1 MQKALDRPMLSKAD
15 IHVHTKYSGLAH
27 YKFLKFP
34 ESASNPEDV
43 VKIAKKVGLSVLC
56 ITDHNS
62 IAGALKAREYAKND
76 PDIEVVIGEEVSTRD
91 GEVIGLFL
99 TEEIPMD
106 LSAEE
111 TILRIRKQ
119 GGLVLAPHPYS
130 GHVSAIGNLIEK
142 LDIDGIEVING
153 GHIDGIANNKALESS
168 KCGRW
173 ACVAGSDA
181 HALGQLG
188 CCCTMFEGK
197 TAQDLRA
204 AILNKTTQPYGSST
218 TLDRGIRWSIGVVL
232 YADKLVLKSFF
243 GMLRE
248 EDPNDPVI
256 KVIKN
261 MSAAKKIVTL
271 FGSLFFLTP
280 PVPYLVGITSEKIL
294 KKWNNTV
301 NQKNAEATRK
311 RGGTK

>member
-1 MQKALDRPMLSKAD
+1 MLSKAD
-15 IHVHTKYSGLAH
+15 VHVHTKYSGLAH

-62 IAGALKAREYAKND
+62 IAGALKAKEYAKND
-76 PDIEVVIGEEVSTRD
+76 PDIEVVIGEEVSTLD

-99 TEEIPMD
+99 TEEVPMD
-106 LSAEE
+106 LTAEE

-119 GGLVLAPHPYS
+119 GGLVLAPHPFS
-130 GHVSAIGNLIEK
+130 GHVFGIGSLIDS
-142 LDIDGIEVING
+142 LDMDGIEVING
-153 GHIDGIANNKALESS
+153 GHIDGIANDKAMEHS
-168 KCGRW
+168 KCGKW

-188 CCCTMFEGK
+188 CCCTLFEGR
-197 TAQDLRA
+197 TAEDLRT
-204 AILNKTTQPYGSST
+204 AILNKTTQPFGSST

-243 GMLRE
+243 GMLKGE
-248 EDPNDPVI
+248 DSEDPVVKII
-256 KVIKN
+256 KK
-261 MSAAKKIVTL
+261 MSPSKKIVTL
-271 FGSLFFLTP
+271 FGSLFYLTP
-280 PVPYLVGITSEKIL
+280 PVPYLVGITSEKIM
-294 KKWNNTV
+294 KKWNNKV
-301 NQKNAEATRK
+301 EAKNAEATRK
-311 RGGTK
+311 HKATK

>member
-1 MQKALDRPMLSKAD
+1 MLSKAD

-43 VKIAKKVGLSVLC
+43 VKIAKQVGLSVLC

-62 IAGALKAREYAKND
+62 IAGALKAAEYAKDD
-76 PDIEVVIGEEVSTRD
+76 PEIEVVIGEEVSTRD

-119 GGLVLAPHPYS
+119 GGVVLAPHPYS
-130 GHVSAIGNLIEK
+130 GHVSAIGNLIDT

-153 GHIDGIANNKALESS
+153 GHIDGIANNKALEHS
-168 KCGRW
+168 KCGKW

-188 CCCTMFEGK
+188 CCCTLFEGK
-197 TAQDLRA
+197 TAADLRA
-204 AILNKTTQPYGSST
+204 AILNKTTQPFGSST
-218 TLDRGIRWSIGVVL
+218 TLDRGIKWSIGVVI

-243 GMLRE
+243 GWLRE
-248 EDPNDPVI
+248 EDPNDPII

-261 MSAAKKIVTL
+261 MAFSKKIITL
-271 FGSLFFLTP
+271 CGSLLYLTP
-280 PVPYLVGITSEKIL
+280 PIPYLVGITSEKIL
-294 KKWNNTV
+294 KKWNHTV
-301 NQKNAEATRK
+301 DAKNSEATRK
-311 RGGTK
+311 HSPTK

>member
-1 MQKALDRPMLSKAD
+1 MLSRAD
-15 IHVHTKYSGLAH
+15 VHVHTKYSGLAH

-43 VKIAKKVGLSVLC
+43 VKIAKQVGLSVLC

-62 IAGALKAREYAKND
+62 IAGALKAAEYAKND
-76 PDIEVVIGEEVSTRD
+76 PDIEVVIGEEVSTKD

-119 GGLVLAPHPYS
+119 GGVVLAPHPYS
-130 GHVSAIGNLIEK
+130 GHVSAIGSLIET

-153 GHIDGIANNKALESS
+153 GHIDGIANNKALERS
-168 KCGRW
+168 KCGKW

-197 TAQDLRA
+197 TAEDLRT
-204 AILNKTTQPYGSST
+204 AILNKTTQPFGCST
-218 TLDRGIRWSIGVVL
+218 TLDRGIKWSIGVVI

-248 EDPNDPVI
+248 EDPNDPII

-261 MSAAKKIVTL
+261 MAFSKKIITL
-271 FGSLFFLTP
+271 CGSLLYLTP
-280 PVPYLVGITSEKIL
+280 PIPYLVGITSEKIL
-294 KKWNNTV
+294 KKWNHTV
-301 NQKNAEATRK
+301 DAKNSEATRK
-311 RGGTK
+311 HSVTK

>member
-1 MQKALDRPMLSKAD
+1 MLNKAD

-27 YKFLKFP
+27 YKFLQFP

-43 VKIAKKVGLSVLC
+43 VKIAKHVGLSVLC

-62 IAGALKAREYAKND
+62 IAGALKAKEYARND
-76 PDIEVVIGEEVSTRD
+76 PDIEVVVGEEVSTKD

-111 TILRIRKQ
+111 TIRRIRKQ
-119 GGLVLAPHPYS
+119 GGIVLAPHPYS
-130 GHVSAIGNLIEK
+130 GHVSAIGKLIGT

-153 GHIDGIANNKALESS
+153 GHIDGIANSKALESS
-168 KCGRW
+168 KSGKW

-197 TAQDLRA
+197 TAEDLRS
-204 AILNKTTQPYGSST
+204 AILNKTTQPFGSST
-218 TLDRGIRWSIGVVL
+218 TLDRGIKWSIGVVL

-243 GMLRE
+243 GMLAE
-248 EDPNDPVI
+248 EDPDDPI
-256 KVIKN
+256 I
-261 MSAAKKIVTL
+261 KKIKKMAFSKKIIIL
-271 FGSLFFLTP
+271 FGSLFYMTP

-294 KKWNNTV
+294 KKWNHTV
-301 NQKNAEATRK
+301 NAKNSEATRK
-311 RGGTK
+311 HQPVK

>member
-1 MQKALDRPMLSKAD
+1 MLSKAD
-15 IHVHTKYSGLAH
+15 VHVHTKYSGLAH
-27 YKFLKFP
+27 FKFLKFP

-62 IAGALKAREYAKND
+62 IAGAVKAKEYAKND
-76 PDIEVVIGEEVSTRD
+76 PDIEVVIGEEVSTLD

-106 LSAEE
+106 LTAKE
-111 TILRIRKQ
+111 TIQRIRDQ
-119 GGLVLAPHPYS
+119 GGIVLAPHPFS
-130 GHVSAIGNLIEK
+130 GHVFGIGNLIDS

-153 GHIDGIANNKALESS
+153 GHIDGISNDKALEHS

-188 CCCTMFEGK
+188 CCSTMFEGR
-197 TAQDLRA
+197 TAQDLRT
-204 AILNKTTQPYGSST
+204 AILNKTTQPVGTST
-218 TLDRGIRWSIGVVL
+218 TLDRGIKWSIGVVL

-243 GMLRE
+243 GMLKG
-248 EDPNDPVI
+248 EDPEDPVI
-256 KVIKN
+256 KALKKLTPT
-261 MSAAKKIVTL
+261 KKIITL
-271 FGSLFFLTP
+271 FGSLFYLTP
-280 PVPYLVGITSEKIL
+280 PVPYLVGMTSEKVM
-294 KKWNNTV
+294 KKWNHTVDVKNT
-301 NQKNAEATRK
+301 EATRK
-311 RGGTK
+311 HKATK

>member
-1 MQKALDRPMLSKAD
+1 MLSKAD

-43 VKIAKKVGLSVLC
+43 VKIAKKIGLSVLC

-62 IAGALKAREYAKND
+62 IAGAIKAKEYAKDD
-76 PDIEVVIGEEVSTRD
+76 PDIEVVIGEEVSTSD

-99 TEEIPMD
+99 NEEIPMD

-111 TILRIRKQ
+111 TIRRIREQ
-119 GGLVLAPHPYS
+119 GGVVLAPHPFS
-130 GHVSAIGNLIEK
+130 GHVFGIGDLIDS

-153 GHIDGIANNKALESS
+153 GHIDGISNDKAMEHS

-188 CCCTMFEGK
+188 CCCTLFEGK
-197 TAQDLRA
+197 TAEDLRA
-204 AILNKTTQPYGSST
+204 SILNKTTQPYGSST
-218 TLDRGIRWSIGVVL
+218 TLDRGVKWSIGVVL

-243 GMLRE
+243 GMLRG
-248 EDPNDPVI
+248 EDQNDPII
-256 KVIKN
+256 KIINK
-261 MSAAKKIVTL
+261 MPFPKKMATL
-271 FGSLFFLTP
+271 FGSLFYLTP

-294 KKWNNTV
+294 KKWNRTVDVKNT
-301 NQKNAEATRK
+301 EATRK
-311 RGGTK
+311 HSATK

>member
-1 MQKALDRPMLSKAD
+1 MLSKAD

-62 IAGALKAREYAKND
+62 IAGALKAKEYAKND
-76 PDIEVVIGEEVSTRD
+76 PDIEVVIGEEVSTKD

-130 GHVSAIGNLIEK
+130 GHVSAIGSLIET

-197 TAQDLRA
+197 TAEDLRT
-204 AILNKTTQPYGSST
+204 AILNKTTQPFGSST

-243 GMLRE
+243 GMLTE

-261 MSAAKKIVTL
+261 MAVSKKIVTL

-294 KKWNNTV
+294 KKWNQTV
-301 NQKNAEATRK
+301 DKKNAEATRK
-311 RGGTK
+311 HGGTK

>member
-1 MQKALDRPMLSKAD
+1 LNQTMLSKAD

-43 VKIAKKVGLSVLC
+43 VKIAKQVGLSVLC

-62 IAGALKAREYAKND
+62 IAGALKAKEYAKDD
-76 PDIEVVIGEEVSTRD
+76 PDIEVVIGEEVSTKD

-111 TILRIRKQ
+111 TIIRIRKQ
-119 GGLVLAPHPYS
+119 GGVVLAPHPYS
-130 GHVSAIGNLIEK
+130 GHVSAIGNLIET

-181 HALGQLG
+181 HALGQIG
-188 CCCTMFEGK
+188 CCCTMFEGR
-197 TAQDLRA
+197 TAEDLRRS
-204 AILNKTTQPYGSST
+204 ILDKTTQPYGSST

-248 EDPNDPVI
+248 EDPDDPII
-256 KVIKN
+256 KIINK
-261 MSAAKKIVTL
+261 MAFPKKMGIL
-271 FGSLFFLTP
+271 FGSLFYLTP

-294 KKWNNTV
+294 KKWNHTV
-301 NQKNAEATRK
+301 DAKNAEATRK
-311 RGGTK
+311 HSATK

>member
-1 MQKALDRPMLSKAD
+1 MNQTMLSKAD

-43 VKIAKKVGLSVLC
+43 VKIAKQVGLSVLC

-62 IAGALKAREYAKND
+62 IAGALKAKEYAKDD
-76 PDIEVVIGEEVSTRD
+76 PDIEVVIGEEVSTKD

-111 TILRIRKQ
+111 TIIRIRKQ
-119 GGLVLAPHPYS
+119 GGVVLAPHPYS
-130 GHVSAIGNLIEK
+130 GHVSAIGNLIET

-181 HALGQLG
+181 HALGQIG
-188 CCCTMFEGK
+188 CCCTMFEGR
-197 TAQDLRA
+197 TAEDLRRS
-204 AILNKTTQPYGSST
+204 ILDKTTQPYGSST

-248 EDPNDPVI
+248 EDPDDPII
-256 KVIKN
+256 KIINK
-261 MSAAKKIVTL
+261 MAFPKKMGIL
-271 FGSLFFLTP
+271 FGSLFYLTP

-294 KKWNNTV
+294 KKWNHTV
-301 NQKNAEATRK
+301 DAKNAEATRK
-311 RGGTK
+311 HSATK

>member
-1 MQKALDRPMLSKAD
+1 MLSKAD

-43 VKIAKKVGLSVLC
+43 VKIAKQVGLSVLC

-62 IAGALKAREYAKND
+62 IAGALKAKEYAKDD
-76 PDIEVVIGEEVSTRD
+76 PDIEVVIGEEVSTKD

-111 TILRIRKQ
+111 TIIRIRKQ
-119 GGLVLAPHPYS
+119 GGVVLAPHPYS
-130 GHVSAIGNLIEK
+130 GHVSAIGNLIET

-181 HALGQLG
+181 HALGQIG
-188 CCCTMFEGK
+188 CCCTMFEGR
-197 TAQDLRA
+197 TAEDLRRS
-204 AILNKTTQPYGSST
+204 ILDKTTQPYGSST

-248 EDPNDPVI
+248 EDPDDPII
-256 KVIKN
+256 KIINK
-261 MSAAKKIVTL
+261 MAFPKKMGIL
-271 FGSLFFLTP
+271 FGSLFYLTP

-294 KKWNNTV
+294 KKWNHTV
-301 NQKNAEATRK
+301 DAKNAEATRK
-311 RGGTK
+311 NSATK